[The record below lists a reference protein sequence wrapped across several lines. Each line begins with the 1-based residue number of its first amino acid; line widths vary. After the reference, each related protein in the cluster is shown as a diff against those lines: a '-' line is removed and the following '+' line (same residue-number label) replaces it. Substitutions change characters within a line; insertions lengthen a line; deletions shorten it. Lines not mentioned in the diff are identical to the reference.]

1 MGKCSLQK
9 VSREGSHSHLAPGT
23 VFAHNPQI
31 PHIVILSLRDPCVLL
46 DAGCS
51 RKPSW
56 HGVVSVSEAF
66 STCTYHIPT
75 RLVKQAFSFN
85 TVRSLYSQQQT
96 HGLRLADTT
105 CLFLPTP
112 SPSLPHSVSPSKA
125 PCQQKYLFTN
135 KGSER
140 TVSEAQTSL
149 SNVPP
154 TLPLKAL

>member
-1 MGKCSLQK
+1 MGKCSLHK

-31 PHIVILSLRDPCVLL
+31 PRIVILSLRDPCVLL

-105 CLFLPTP
+105 CLFLQHPP
-112 SPSLPHSVSPSKA
+112 LP
-125 PCQQKYLFTN
+125 Y
-135 KGSER
+135 
-140 TVSEAQTSL
+140 
-149 SNVPP
+149 P
-154 TLPLKAL
+154 TLSALPKPRVSRNICLQTRALREQYQKPKQASQTCPQLCP